1 MDNAPQETPVQPTL
15 CARGC
20 GFFGNAETG
29 NMCSK
34 CWREE
39 VNRREQL
46 QQGETEAKAGA
57 ATEENSTVEC
67 KAAAKGT
74 SGDALA
80 ASQPLAA
87 APAAPTKAAAPEP
100 AAAPAAAALAAPAVA
115 LPAATPEPV
124 GRPESK
130 RSAGEESPAAAVKS
144 KKKKKPR
151 CGVCDKKLG
160 ITAIQCRC
168 ELYFCSV
175 HRYPECHD
183 CTFDFRRSERDAL
196 AEQVTGGGQFE
207 RVTKI

>member
-1 MDNAPQETPVQPTL
+1 
-15 CARGC
+15 
-20 GFFGNAETG
+20 
-29 NMCSK
+29 MCSK

-46 QQGETEAKAGA
+46 DQTETEAKVTS
-57 ATEENSTVEC
+57 TEEETAAES
-67 KAAAKGT
+67 KAAAKGS
-74 SGDALA
+74 SGELHVR
-80 ASQPLAA
+80 SEPLAEEPVVAAETAPVVPMAVAAAVPAGA
-87 APAAPTKAAAPEP
+87 APQVPQES
-100 AAAPAAAALAAPAVA
+100 
-115 LPAATPEPV
+115 V

-130 RSAGEESPAAAVKS
+130 RSAGEEAPASATKTK

-160 ITAIQCRC
+160 VTAIMCRC
-168 ELYFCSV
+168 ELHFCSV

-183 CTFDFRRSERDAL
+183 CTFDFRQAERAVL